1 MSCSGTACVVV
12 IGLIGGIASADAA
25 GLPDLVETSVTLSQH
40 GRTLDVRDTV
50 GNRGRATA
58 SASWTAYLVGA
69 RRIGSRPVRSLLPG
83 AASRAS
89 RRLTIP
95 AVVPPGSWRFSACA
109 DTRARVRE
117 SNERNNCRV
126 ASRLVVVGDITPPRF
141 AGLERA
147 TTCVPGPVGGT
158 TRYTPY
164 HLEWK
169 PAVDDGTS
177 AGELVYDVYEALTA
191 GGEDFSKP
199 SYTTQPG
206 ATSFSTPPL
215 PNNVSHFFVVR
226 AVDKAGN
233 EDAND
238 VERAG
243 ENLCV

>member
-1 MSCSGTACVVV
+1 MSCRGTACVLL
-12 IGLIGGIASADAA
+12 IGLIGGLASAEAA
-25 GLPDLVETSVTLSQH
+25 GLPDLVETSVTFSQH
-40 GRTLDVRDTV
+40 GRTLQVRDTV
-50 GNRGRATA
+50 GNRGGATA
-58 SASWTAYLVGA
+58 SASWTAYFVGGK
-69 RRIGSRPVRSLLPG
+69 RIGGRPVRSLLPSV
-83 AASRAS
+83 ATRAS
-89 RRLTIP
+89 RTLKIP
-95 AVVPPGSWRFSACA
+95 SIVPPGSWRFRACA
-109 DTRARVRE
+109 DARARVRE

-169 PAVDDGTS
+169 PATDDGTP
-177 AGELVYDVYEALTA
+177 AGRLVYEVYESQTA
-191 GGEDFSKP
+191 AGEDFSKP
-199 SYTTQPG
+199 TYTTPPG

-215 PNNVSHFFVVR
+215 PDDVSHFFVVR

-233 EDAND
+233 KDAND

-243 ENLCV
+243 VNLCV

>member
-12 IGLIGGIASADAA
+12 VGLIGGIASARAA
-25 GLPDLVETSVTLSQH
+25 GLPDLVETSVTVSQH
-40 GRTLDVRDTV
+40 GRTLVVRDTV
-50 GNRGRATA
+50 GNRGGARA
-58 SASWTAYLVGA
+58 SASWTAYFVGA
-69 RRIGSRPVRSLLPG
+69 RRISGRPVRSLLPG
-83 AASRAS
+83 AASQAS

-95 AVVPPGSWRFSACA
+95 AVVPPGSWRLRACA
-109 DTRARVRE
+109 DARARVRE

-141 AGLERA
+141 QGLERA

-164 HLEWK
+164 RLEWK
-169 PAVDDGTS
+169 PAVDDGTV
-177 AGELVYDVYEALTA
+177 AGELVYHVYEAQTA
-191 GGEDFSKP
+191 GGEDFTKP
-199 SYTTQPG
+199 SYTTPPG

-215 PNNVSHFFVVR
+215 PDNVSHFFVVR
-226 AVDKAGN
+226 VIDRAGN